1 MRKPQ
6 INIFKHKKPV
16 LCMNKTLI
24 IILVISVIIA
34 SILISAVIISRQIN
48 LSPDINPADLEECKT
63 LSYNGEGKI
72 NIVIFAPKETA
83 EKYSDYFL
91 GIDPFNKNKEQFNFF
106 YIDTYTP
113 ECELYENTA
122 ILCYNEEIIK
132 KAASCPNDYVFV
144 VLPKDKEIRSSSY
157 MNLISL
163 NSNHQLTVLLH
174 EFAHAFANLADEYV
188 PATLPKKT
196 KNCAANCDKFPVK
209 DGCYPGCS
217 EADYYRSIEN
227 GVMRTLSSSDYG
239 LLNKLLIT
247 EKITESEKNKI
258 TGNAIENQAD
268 CSNQQY
274 ILIKG
279 NYENN
284 KIEILNKTIEPGCAG
299 GNGAGQFEYNIIL
312 QDNAKITG
320 GEFNPELIF
329 TDSQPDNETEIQGS
343 AQEYTGIFML
353 KLPLM
358 SNSKTLEIS
367 KDNQIISEINM
378 QDIGAR
384 PCKK

>member
-1 MRKPQ
+1 
-6 INIFKHKKPV
+6 
-16 LCMNKTLI
+16 
-24 IILVISVIIA
+24 
-34 SILISAVIISRQIN
+34 
-48 LSPDINPADLEECKT
+48 
-63 LSYNGEGKI
+63 
-72 NIVIFAPKETA
+72 
-83 EKYSDYFL
+83 
-91 GIDPFNKNKEQFNFF
+91 
-106 YIDTYTP
+106 
-113 ECELYENTA
+113 
-122 ILCYNEEIIK
+122 
-132 KAASCPNDYVFV
+132 
-144 VLPKDKEIRSSSY
+144 
-157 MNLISL
+157 
-163 NSNHQLTVLLH
+163 
-174 EFAHAFANLADEYV
+174 
-188 PATLPKKT
+188 
-196 KNCAANCDKFPVK
+196 
-209 DGCYPGCS
+209 
-217 EADYYRSIEN
+217 
-227 GVMRTLSSSDYG
+227 LSSSDYG